1 MRSRIVAAAA
11 LCSALLAGGCA
22 SAKLEKRLDPSGRD
36 FVSKARYLITRE
48 ERRTFL
54 NLPPGEREAFVAEF
68 WKKRDPDPETPENA
82 FRDEYFRRID
92 QANRLFSDG
101 GEQGWL
107 QDRGRILHPPRA
119 SLGPG
124 GVSARVT
131 FYGLPT
137 EYWTYGFF
145 PIIFIDKDWTG
156 NYKLEPYSAG
166 QLAEI
171 MSAQLDLKPRVESER
186 VALEARIEVT
196 PRSGGALVRALVP
209 YKKIWFA
216 SENGRLTAV
225 LTLEVAVE
233 GQGGAKVLEKE
244 GGKIPR
250 PLRGRAP
257 RAHRR
262 GLRDRDRARPQARPL
277 RPCRPARK
285 RRRRKPALQDRAVQ
299 ALSRGVPPD
308 PRFVLQCP
316 SLRTFPEPP

>member
-54 NLPPGEREAFVAEF
+54 NLPPSEREAFVAEF
-68 WKKRDPDPETPENA
+68 WKKRDPDPDTEENA

-101 GEQGWL
+101 GEPGWL
-107 QDRGRILHPPRA
+107 QDRGRIYIL
-119 SLGPG
+119 LGPPSDRAAYPRG
-124 GVSARVT
+124 VT

-145 PIIFIDKDWTG
+145 PIVFIDRDWTG
-156 NYKLEPYSAG
+156 NYKLEPYSAN

-171 MSAQLDLKPRVESER
+171 MSAQLDLKPRVESDKI
-186 VALEARIEVT
+186 ALEARIEVT
-196 PRSGGALVRALVP
+196 PRSGGAVVRVFVP

-216 SENGRLTAV
+216 SKNGRLTAV
-225 LTLEVAVE
+225 LTLEIAVE
-233 GQGGAKVLEKE
+233 GQGGVKALDKKTEKSLDLSEDELPALVEEDLVLELGLDLKPGPYVLVARLE
-244 GGKIPR
+244 NG
-250 PLRGRAP
+250 ADD
-257 RAHRR
+257 RR
-262 GLRDRDRARPQARPL
+262 LF
-277 RPCRPARK
+277 K
-285 RRRRKPALQDRAVQ
+285 T
-299 ALSRGVPPD
+299 VP
-308 PRFVLQCP
+308 FKL
-316 SLRTFPEPP
+316 